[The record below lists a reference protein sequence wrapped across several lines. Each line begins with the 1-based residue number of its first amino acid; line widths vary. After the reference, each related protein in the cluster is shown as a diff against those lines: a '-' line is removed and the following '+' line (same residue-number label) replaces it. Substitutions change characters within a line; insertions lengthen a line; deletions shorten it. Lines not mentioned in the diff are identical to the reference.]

1 MSRSEVQKIKLLA
14 LYDFLRRE
22 TDENNPLSTAEII
35 EGLKP
40 DGMPVIIRTPPKR
53 RYFRALC
60 RIRLSPYIQYE
71 QSISLKTRRKTEV
84 RIIFG

>member
-1 MSRSEVQKIKLLA
+1 MVITVEQMSRSEVQKIKLLA

-40 DGMPVIIRTPPKR
+40 DGIAVELEADNGLIDEILDRFGKDVNV
-53 RYFRALC
+53 A
-60 RIRLSPYIQYE
+60 
-71 QSISLKTRRKTEV
+71 ISSTL
-84 RIIFG
+84 

>member
-22 TDENNPLSTAEII
+22 TDEDNPLSTAEII

-40 DGMPVIIRTPPKR
+40 DGMPVKNNTNPAKTPIFSRFMPN
-53 RYFRALC
+53 
-60 RIRLSPYIQYE
+60 SP
-71 QSISLKTRRKTEV
+71 
-84 RIIFG
+84 

>member
-1 MSRSEVQKIKLLA
+1 MVITVEQMSRSEVQKIKLLA

-40 DGMPVIIRTPPKR
+40 DGIAVELEADNDMIDEILDRFGKDVNV
-53 RYFRALC
+53 A
-60 RIRLSPYIQYE
+60 
-71 QSISLKTRRKTEV
+71 ISSTL
-84 RIIFG
+84 

>member
-14 LYDFLRRE
+14 LYDFLLRE

-40 DGMPVIIRTPPKR
+40 DGIAVELEADNDMIDEILDRFGKDVNV
-53 RYFRALC
+53 A
-60 RIRLSPYIQYE
+60 
-71 QSISLKTRRKTEV
+71 ISSTL
-84 RIIFG
+84 

>member
-40 DGMPVIIRTPPKR
+40 DGIAVERKLKLCNCAKDFLVMVIHQGILILWMTLLSVQMKIRIT
-53 RYFRALC
+53 
-60 RIRLSPYIQYE
+60 
-71 QSISLKTRRKTEV
+71 
-84 RIIFG
+84 

>member
-40 DGMPVIIRTPPKR
+40 DGIAVELEADNGLIDEILDRFGKDVNV
-53 RYFRALC
+53 A
-60 RIRLSPYIQYE
+60 
-71 QSISLKTRRKTEV
+71 ISSTL
-84 RIIFG
+84 

>member
-1 MSRSEVQKIKLLA
+1 MVITVAQMTRSEVQKIKLLA

-40 DGMPVIIRTPPKR
+40 DGIAVELEVDNGLIDGILDRFGKDVNV
-53 RYFRALC
+53 A
-60 RIRLSPYIQYE
+60 
-71 QSISLKTRRKTEV
+71 ISSTL
-84 RIIFG
+84 